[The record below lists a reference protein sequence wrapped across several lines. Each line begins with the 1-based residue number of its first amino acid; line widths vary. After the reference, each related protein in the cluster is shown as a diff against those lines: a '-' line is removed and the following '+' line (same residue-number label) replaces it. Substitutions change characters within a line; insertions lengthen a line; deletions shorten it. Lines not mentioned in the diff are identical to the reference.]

1 MLSQIQLIAQGAQ
14 VFVYTGNSVDKYKEF
29 KLIEQQTLHLSFI
42 NQI

>member
-14 VFVYTGNSVDKYKEF
+14 VFVYNSVDKYKEF